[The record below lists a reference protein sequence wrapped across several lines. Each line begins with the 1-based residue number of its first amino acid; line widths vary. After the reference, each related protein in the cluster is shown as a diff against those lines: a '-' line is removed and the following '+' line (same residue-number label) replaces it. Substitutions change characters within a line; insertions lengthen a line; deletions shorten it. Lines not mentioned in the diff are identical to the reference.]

1 MGAGL
6 KHFFTTFFHC
16 HRLKLYLLCCNRS
29 QQGHVHIKMGID
41 KGRLV
46 WTAIFALEMLITL
59 IGNAIA
65 IAVFW
70 KQRSTLKRNC
80 YLLINLAVADLLVG
94 IGEIVHLFNNIFF
107 YVKNSKSAI
116 WENIVLLPDA
126 FAGSASLLFLTVISV
141 ERLYAIARP
150 FHHRATNTRVYFYL
164 IAVTWILATAI
175 TSIFLCSLILEII
188 NLIIPMLSSASALGF
203 CLVVILCSYFAIW
216 KFKRN
221 EVPGMPKD
229 RRQQNKKLAL
239 TLSIVTF
246 LSVLT
251 WLPFIVDIVIII
263 AVPEMG
269 GVKNSLYNI
278 GRSLQLANSSI
289 NPIVYYARMPEFR
302 KQLRNI
308 ILKQKSHKEQR
319 GRQLSTMAGDVSV
332 PVLLSVS
339 TLNRTF

>member
-1 MGAGL
+1 
-6 KHFFTTFFHC
+6 
-16 HRLKLYLLCCNRS
+16 
-29 QQGHVHIKMGID
+29 MGID

-59 IGNAIA
+59 MGNAIA

-70 KQRSTLKRNC
+70 KQRSTLKRTC

-94 IGEIVHLFNNIFF
+94 IGEIVHFFNNIFF
-107 YVKNSKSAI
+107 YVKNSKSAM

-150 FHHRATNTRVYFYL
+150 FHYRATNTRVYFYL
-164 IAVTWILATAI
+164 IAVTWTLATAI
-175 TSIFLCSLILEII
+175 TSILLCSLILEII
-188 NLIIPMLSSASALGF
+188 NLMIPILSSASVLGF
-203 CLVVILCSYFAIW
+203 CLVVVLCSYLAIW

-221 EVPGMPKD
+221 EVPGIPID

-251 WLPFIVDIVIII
+251 WFPFLVGIVIII

-278 GRSLQLANSSI
+278 GRLLQLANSSI
-289 NPIVYYARMPEFR
+289 NPIVYYARMPKFR
-302 KQLRNI
+302 KQLRNM
-308 ILKQKSHKEQR
+308 ILKQKSHKEKR
-319 GRQLSTMAGDVSV
+319 GRQLSTMQAVKS
-332 PVLLSVS
+332 
-339 TLNRTF
+339 